1 MARRTTP
8 NVTYAAEQFTAQ
20 RYRRSNS
27 AGVRYGFVSLLRRFA
42 ASVNDCQVGTLK
54 PHHVEDF
61 FYGVGG
67 LHETCGRTTLAK
79 YRGDLAAFLDY
90 CHRHE
95 WLPRSGAAMVAGIP
109 DKTTRNNRDR
119 TRMTAQELLRL
130 MDASENPRDRC
141 LVAFVANTGVRISE
155 ALELRIRDINLAR
168 GEVYVRLLKQGGSEE
183 TYYITSDLDPELRRW
198 LTAYMEACGELKK
211 EWRLFPAQN
220 RAQFGTGGKDS
231 KSVGFNPTA
240 KLNNAGT
247 ILERLCPIAGI
258 EMEHGD
264 GWHTIRRSVARLFFD
279 SASEQGHDAALRM
292 TQALLKHKHSS
303 TTEGYL
309 GLDLEKR
316 KVQEVM
322 QGKPFLSTY
331 AANNVVPLKR
341 ADTGD

>member
-8 NVTYAAEQFTAQ
+8 NVTYAAEQFTAY
-20 RYRRSNS
+20 RYRRSQS
-27 AGVRYGFVSLLRRFA
+27 AGVRYGYVSLLRRFA
-42 ASVNDCQVGTLK
+42 ESVNNVQVGSLK
-54 PHHVEDF
+54 PAHVEEF
-61 FYGVGG
+61 FYGVRG
-67 LHETCGRTTLAK
+67 LHNTCGRSTLAK
-79 YRGDLAAFLDY
+79 YRGDLSSFFDY

-95 WLPRSGAAMVAGIP
+95 WLPLSGAAMVAGIS
-109 DKTTRNNRDR
+109 DKSTHVNRDR
-119 TRMTAQELLRL
+119 TRLTAPELLRL
-130 MDASENPRDRC
+130 MDCADLARDRC

-155 ALELRIRDINLAR
+155 ALELRIRDVNLAR
-168 GEVYVRLLKQGGSEE
+168 GEIYVRLRKGGHSEE

-198 LTAYMEACGELKK
+198 LVAYAEECGELKK

-220 RAQFGTGGKDS
+220 RPQFHKGS
-231 KSVGFNPTA
+231 NRSSSVGYNPMN

-247 ILERLCPIAGI
+247 ILEKICPKAGI
-258 EMEHGD
+258 EFEFGD

-322 QGKPFLSTY
+322 QGKPFLSAY
-331 AANNVVPLKR
+331 AGDNVIPLKR
-341 ADTGD
+341 AEEG